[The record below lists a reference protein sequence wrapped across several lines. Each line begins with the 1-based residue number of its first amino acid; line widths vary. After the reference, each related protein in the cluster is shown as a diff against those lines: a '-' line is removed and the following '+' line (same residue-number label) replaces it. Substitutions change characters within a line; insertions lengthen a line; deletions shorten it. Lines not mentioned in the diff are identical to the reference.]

1 MEPRLVRI
9 FVSTP
14 SDIQDERKAL
24 RSLVAEINDVVMFL
38 APERNVTLR
47 LVDYKGDAH
56 PDMGD
61 EPQAVIDRQIPP
73 DYDIHF
79 GMMWKRCGTATKG
92 GADSGTVHEFNQA
105 LARREKTGKPTI
117 MFYFSGEPSSPP
129 TSPDEVDQLT
139 KVMKFRQ
146 RIEAIGLTGAYPTRA
161 EFSEHAR
168 LGLLQAVRNI
178 LREELP
184 KREVEPAPPTHAR
197 MSQRLRE
204 LCEAYDAVRNDLQP
218 GPNRTRR
225 MTDIIE
231 EMKAEAPAARSLL
244 TTFMEHSSAGYR
256 LAAIGIL
263 QMFPAVDQLTWLADR
278 LNPDLEKPFIG
289 YQAAIALLQAVRGL
303 PNSDCQNLR
312 TEVTRARTLAQRN
325 ADDLHRISALD
336 YALKELAKKCG

>member
-1 MEPRLVRI
+1 MEPRQVRI

-14 SDIQDERKAL
+14 SDVQDERKAL

-56 PDMGD
+56 PDVGD

-79 GMMWKRCGTATKG
+79 GVMWKRCGTATK

-129 TSPDEVDQLT
+129 TSPDEIDQLT

-161 EFSEHAR
+161 EFREHAR

-184 KREVEPAPPTHAR
+184 KREVEPAPQTPAR

-204 LCEAYDAVRNDLQP
+204 LCETYDAVRIDMQS

-225 MTDIIE
+225 MTDILE

-244 TTFMEHSSAGYR
+244 ATFTGHSSAGYR

-263 QMFPAVDQLTWLADR
+263 QVFPAVDQLTWLADR
-278 LNPDLEKPFIG
+278 LNPDLEAPFIG

-303 PNSDCQNLR
+303 PDSDCPTLR
-312 TEVTRARTLAQRN
+312 AEVTRARTLAQRN
-325 ADDLHRISALD
+325 ANDPPRISALD
-336 YALKELAKKCG
+336 YALKELAQKCG